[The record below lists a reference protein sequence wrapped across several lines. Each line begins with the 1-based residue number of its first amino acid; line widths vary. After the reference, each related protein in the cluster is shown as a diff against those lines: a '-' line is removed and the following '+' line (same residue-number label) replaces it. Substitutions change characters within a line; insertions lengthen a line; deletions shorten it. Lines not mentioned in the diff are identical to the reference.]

1 MIFFT
6 QQQVKEMHRSLIST
20 TGGTDG
26 IRDEGLLDSALQSPF
41 QTFNRKELY
50 FDIIDKAAQLCYA
63 LIKNHPFI
71 DGNKRI
77 GVHVMLVFLELNNK
91 KMTYTQNELVDLG
104 LGIASGNITRDKIKK
119 WISLHTENE
128 EEKE

>member
-104 LGIASGNITRDKIKK
+104 LGIESGNITSEKIKK
-119 WISLHTENE
+119 WISLHTENK

>member
-104 LGIASGNITRDKIKK
+104 LGIASGNITSEKIKK
-119 WISLHTENE
+119 WISLHTENG